1 MYDIIIIGAGV
12 SGMTS
17 ALYSAR
23 SGKKVLILES
33 DTIGG
38 QIALSPRVE
47 NYPSIKQ
54 ISGEELT
61 SNLFEQ
67 ITDLGVDFELEKVEK
82 VEKVGKNFVVTTD
95 YETRECKS
103 VIIATGAKARKIGV
117 DGEEDLVG
125 HGVSYCAVCDGAF
138 YEGEEVALI
147 GDANTALQYGMLLS
161 NSCKKVYVLT
171 LFDRFFGEPGLV
183 KALCNRDNVE
193 VHHNLQLLQFKQ
205 EDGELTGLVFKN
217 TQDGSIFD
225 VNVKGVFIAVGQA
238 PQNEIFKN
246 LVDLDKNGY
255 IIADE
260 NCTTKVDGLFVA
272 GDTRTKSTRQL
283 TTAVADGST
292 CGLAACR
299 YIDQAELGA

>member
-1 MYDIIIIGAGV
+1 MYDIIVIGAGV

-17 ALYSAR
+17 ALYSIR
-23 SGKKVLILES
+23 SGKKVLVLES

-67 ITDLGVDFELEKVEK
+67 ITDLGVDFELEKVLK
-82 VEKVGKNFVVTTD
+82 VEKVDDHFVVTTD
-95 YETRECKS
+95 YATREAKA
-103 VIIATGAKARKIGV
+103 VIIANGAKARHIGV
-117 DGEEDLVG
+117 QGEEDLIG

-138 YEGEEVALI
+138 FEGEEVALI

-161 NSCKKVYVLT
+161 DKCKKVYVLT
-171 LFDRFFGEPGLV
+171 LFDKFFGEPGLV
-183 KALCNRDNVE
+183 KALVNRPNVE
-193 VHHNLQLLQFKQ
+193 VHHNLMLQEFKQ
-205 EDGELTGLVFKN
+205 KDGELTGLIFKN
-217 TQDGSIFD
+217 TQDDSIFD

-238 PQNEIFKN
+238 PENEIFKD
-246 LVDLDKNGY
+246 LVDLDKNGF

-260 NCTTKVDGLFVA
+260 SCKTKVDGLFVA
-272 GDTRTKSTRQL
+272 GDTRTKQTRQL
-283 TTAVADGST
+283 TTACADGST
-292 CGLAACR
+292 AGLAACR
-299 YIDQAELGA
+299 YIDSL

>member
-1 MYDIIIIGAGV
+1 MYDVIVIGAGV

-17 ALYSAR
+17 ALYCVR
-23 SGKKVLILES
+23 SGKKVLVLES

-47 NYPSIKQ
+47 NFPSIKQ

-67 ITDLGVDFELEKVEK
+67 ITDLGVDFELEKVLK
-82 VEKVGKNFVVTTD
+82 VDKIGDKFVVTTD
-95 YETRECKS
+95 YETRECKA

-117 DGEEDLVG
+117 EGEDDLVG

-171 LFDRFFGEPGLV
+171 LFDKFFGEPGLV
-183 KALCNRDNVE
+183 KALCSRDNVE
-193 VHHNLQLLQFKQ
+193 VHHNLLLQSFKQ
-205 EDGELTGLVFKN
+205 SDGELTGLVFKN
-217 TQDGSIFD
+217 TQDDSIFD
-225 VNVKGVFIAVGQA
+225 IDVKGVFIAVGQA
-238 PQNEIFKN
+238 PENSIFDG

-260 NCTTKVDGLFVA
+260 SCTTKVDGLFVA
-272 GDTRTKSTRQL
+272 GDTRTKTTRQL

-292 CGLAACR
+292 AGLSACR
-299 YIDQAELGA
+299 YIDQL

>member
-1 MYDIIIIGAGV
+1 MYDIIVIGAGV

-17 ALYSAR
+17 ALYSVR
-23 SGKKVLILES
+23 SGKKVLVIES
-33 DTIGG
+33 DTVGG

-47 NYPSIKQ
+47 NFPSIKQ

-67 ITDLGVDFELEKVEK
+67 ITELGVDFELEKVEK
-82 VEKVGKNFVVTTD
+82 VEKNGDLFTVTTD

-103 VIIATGAKARKIGV
+103 VIIATGAKARHIGV
-117 DGEEDLVG
+117 EGEDDLVG

-171 LFDRFFGEPGLV
+171 LFDKFFGEPGLV
-183 KALCNRDNVE
+183 KALTARENVE
-193 VHHNLQLLQFKQ
+193 VHHNLLLQKFKQ
-205 EDGELTGLVFKN
+205 TDGELTGLVFKN
-217 TQDGSIFD
+217 TKDDSIFD
-225 VNVKGVFIAVGQA
+225 IDVKGVFIAIGQA
-238 PQNEIFKN
+238 PENEIFAN

-255 IIADE
+255 IIANED
-260 NCTTKVDGLFVA
+260 CATKVAGLFVA

-292 CGLAACR
+292 AGLSACR
-299 YIDQAELGA
+299 YIDSL